1 MDLAST
7 YDPSKVDLNL
17 GEILHGESLVKGAQN
32 LHAVTLYAYP
42 THFLLEPNKGTQ
54 IQKRLYIDRKTGRAS
69 EIDFSEKIQSNYESK
84 KNYSLFMGILNILDK
99 AFLLMVHEILPVCNI
114 ENNDIFAL
122 ASVSFIPFE
131 SESDFYNSQSGKEA
145 LNYILN
151 LRKLLLQGYYFSYTY
166 DLTLSKVKRATNC
179 QTEVRFQ
186 WNHFLYKDLTKF
198 HIDRKWRVPVIQGFI
213 GHFNVF
219 IQGKK
224 LEYFLISRR
233 SVYRSGT
240 RYNARGLDDEG
251 NVANFV
257 ESEQITYYNGYCCS
271 SLQIR
276 GSVPSFW
283 QQTGLTAQA
292 KITRNIDLTNN
303 AFLKHMENIN
313 GNWGRVLC
321 VNLMAKSKKEEQMIT
336 DTFEDL
342 IKKNNLQNVRYE
354 YFDFHHAVKGQ
365 RFDRVNAIIHK
376 LQPMIENFRF
386 YVEDTVKRTI
396 QLTQK
401 GVVRTNC
408 LDCLDRTNFFQGK
421 VAITIF
427 DAQMRQFGV
436 DLTSAFGQDP
446 LSQLD
451 SIDSKTVHPFIS
463 NFKNIWADNGD
474 AISIHYAG
482 TGSVISNVTRTGK
495 RNFLGLIDHGMK
507 TINRFY
513 IGNFEDQIKQECIDV
528 LVGQHTETVNVFGEA
543 FEKAI
548 KEREKDFSTYDDISV
563 FIATWNIGG
572 FQPTSNFDL
581 SNLFNSEGNPSPDI
595 VVIGL
600 QEYIANTVSNMV
612 YGPGKEGILLWQE
625 TILNNLKYVDKYCFV
640 KEAHL
645 QGILVL
651 IFAKEK
657 LRDRI
662 TRVEADTVKTGLGGN
677 SGSKGA
683 TLIKLFV
690 DDSSFCFINCHIE
703 HGSASNNTRL
713 MNLIDIHQRAFQAAN
728 IGRSTELRM
737 NNLDYK
743 FLFGDTNFRVN
754 YNNNEVR
761 ALIDNYTNYLG
772 HGKTKEAGEVLATL
786 LSYDQLNQ
794 SKGSSDILEK
804 YQEGAITF
812 LPTYKYDTFS
822 NAYDTSKKQ
831 RVPSWTDRILWSCN
845 FGIVKQLFYNRREY
859 KESDHRPV
867 VSYFIVEVKKVND
880 AKKEEA
886 IKQIYETDKDLQKT
900 INQEEEALKREVEQ
914 KAMAPEGRLQNMGYL
929 TRDVDAQLD
938 ANGLP
943 LTESNASPY

>member
-7 YDPSKVDLNL
+7 YDANNQNINLNDV
-17 GEILHGESLVKGAQN
+17 LHSESLVKGAQN
-32 LHAVTLYAYP
+32 LHAITLYVYP
-42 THFLLEPNKGTQ
+42 DRFVLEPNKGIQ
-54 IQKRLYIDRKTGRAS
+54 IQKKLVIEKKTGRVT
-69 EIDFSEKIQSNYESK
+69 EIDLSETIPQNFESK
-84 KNYSLFMGILNILDK
+84 KVYSLFMGILNILDK
-99 AFLLMVHEILPVCNI
+99 SFLLMVHEILPVCNI
-114 ENNDIFAL
+114 ENNDIFAI
-122 ASVSFIPFE
+122 ASASFIPFE
-131 SESDFYNSQSGKEA
+131 SEGDFFRTQSGKEA
-145 LNYILN
+145 INYILN
-151 LRKLLLQGYYFSYTY
+151 IRKLLLQGYYFSYTY

-186 WNHFLYKDLTKF
+186 WNHYLYKDLTKWN
-198 HIDRKWRVPVIQGFI
+198 IDRKWRVPVIQGFI
-213 GHFNVF
+213 GYFNVF

-233 SVYRSGT
+233 SSYRSGT
-240 RYNARGLDDEG
+240 RYNARGVDDDG

-271 SLQIR
+271 HCQIR

-292 KITRNIDLTNN
+292 KITRNFELTKP
-303 AFLKHMENIN
+303 AFVKHCENIN
-313 GNWGRVLC
+313 ANWGRVLC
-321 VNLMAKSKKEEQMIT
+321 VNLMAKHKKEEQMIT
-336 DTFEDL
+336 DTFEEL
-342 IKKNNLQNVRYE
+342 VKKNDLANIRYE
-354 YFDFHHAVKGQ
+354 YFDFHHAVRGQ
-365 RFDRVNAIIHK
+365 RFDRVNSIIHK

-401 GVVRTNC
+401 GTVRTNC

-421 VAITIF
+421 VAIAVF

-436 DLTSAFGQDP
+436 DLTAAFGEDP

-451 SIDSKTVHPFIS
+451 NDSTKACHPFIS

-495 RNFLGLIDHGMK
+495 RNFFGLIDHGMK
-507 TINRFY
+507 TISRFY

-548 KEREKDFSTYDDISV
+548 KEREKDFSAYDDVSV
-563 FIATWNIGG
+563 MVASWNVAG
-572 FQPTSNFDL
+572 FVPTSGFDM
-581 SNLFNSEGNPSPDI
+581 SSLFNTEGNPAPDVI
-595 VVIGL
+595 VVGL
-600 QEYIANTVSNMV
+600 QEYIVTSASSMV
-612 YGPGKEGILLWQE
+612 MSAGKEGINLWQD
-625 TILNNLKYVDKYCFV
+625 TILSNLKFLDKYDFV
-640 KEAHL
+640 REKHL
-645 QGILVL
+645 QGMLLL

-657 LRDRI
+657 MRDRI
-662 TRVEADTVKTGLGGN
+662 TKVEADVVKTGGGGYVGN
-677 SGSKGA
+677 KGA
-683 TLIKLFV
+683 TLIKLFI

-703 HGSASNNTRL
+703 PGPGSTANNTRL
-713 MNLIDIHQRAFQAAN
+713 LNLIDIHQRAFQAGN

-761 ALIDNYTNYLG
+761 ALLENYNHLMAQ
-772 HGKTKEAGEVLATL
+772 GKQKEAGEVLSTV

-794 SKGSSDILEK
+794 SKGANDILEK

-822 NAYDTSKKQ
+822 NTYDTSKKQ

-867 VSYFIVEVKKVND
+867 VSYFVVEIKKVNHE
-880 AKKEEA
+880 KKEETM
-886 IKQIYETDKDLQKT
+886 KQVYENDPNVQKT
-900 INQEEEALKREVEQ
+900 INEEEEALKREVEQ
-914 KAMAPEGRLQNMGYL
+914 KNMNPEGKFTSMGYL

-938 ANGLP
+938 ANGEP
-943 LTESNASPY
+943 LADSQ